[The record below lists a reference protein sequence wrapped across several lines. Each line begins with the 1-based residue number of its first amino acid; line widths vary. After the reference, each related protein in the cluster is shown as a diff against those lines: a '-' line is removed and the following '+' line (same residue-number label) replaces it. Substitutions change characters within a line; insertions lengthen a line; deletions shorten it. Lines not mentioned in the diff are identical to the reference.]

1 MKDVGGASSPLYD
14 NDWDG
19 IRSSS
24 VGKLLRQDGLPLLSN
39 ARSVTTASKRAGSVK
54 PDMAT
59 GFRIVVAARIR
70 PFTELEVHQW
80 RQERRVAAE
89 EREDAAAGRNG
100 STRSASRQPFG
111 SEHKSSNATSL
122 ISTTHAG
129 ATPSQELRGV
139 PPDVSQ
145 ASPNVD
151 GVPLPVVEVE
161 SNGRTIVL
169 LNPKRPSLD
178 TNATA
183 PARNAFT
190 YDYVYSS
197 FTPRVELDSRLTGG
211 LAFSSTAVPRA
222 AGGEPYII
230 DETTENA
237 FPSRAS
243 WPQFSEHTP
252 EQERQAEAE
261 QVAIYEQL
269 AIPLVDAALQGYNTC
284 MFAYGQTG
292 SGKTYTMMGTA
303 QHPGLIPRLCQL
315 LLSQVAMR
323 NAEAHDGCAVS
334 PSTRAAAVVLQLS
347 YMEIYNEQVR
357 DLLKQRPKNAILRYR
372 SRFDHKDMESDEFR
386 TLKVRHH
393 PSQGIYVEGLTTVP
407 VSTWAE
413 CEAFLHHGN
422 ALRTQYSTAINA
434 KSSRSHAIFQFQVTQ
449 REGTGG
455 RVRGREVALETCSKI
470 NLVDLAGSE
479 RNTQSKTTGK
489 HLAEANSINASLS
502 TLRRVLD
509 GLVNNCGSCN
519 PQALAGGG
527 KVKKGAVI
535 PYRESLLTY
544 VLSDNLGGNSL
555 TVMCANVSP
564 SASNI
569 SETES
574 TLRYATL
581 ARGVVNHARLNE
593 APTALIIREMREQIK
608 AMQEE
613 LRKAP
618 NPAHVAELTEGILLS
633 EQLLREMRGRE
644 KKYELRLQSSEAQQE
659 ELRKAVASHQAG
671 EAYWRA
677 EAQRQQEEL
686 ESLRSAL
693 VAITASSSAADA
705 IGDKK
710 ARSTG
715 RASKP
720 CHVTPPDRSLRLP
733 QLHQGTAANGARA
746 APAPPFSA
754 DGRYLD
760 GEAVSATRSP
770 LTAKKKQS
778 AKKHMGLICGDG
790 GIRRDTAV
798 AYAVAADF
806 YSPGARKHKLSVA
819 RGTPLSLIDL
829 REQKC
834 RPGAVLPHLRGGS
847 SASAPC
853 KARRENS
860 GLPPEGASQPLSR
873 RSLSSERSQRFPHP
887 PSQHPQRS
895 RYSNR
900 APIRRPPS
908 KQNKGDLSKLTTST
922 TEEEAP
928 EIPLTVGGRS
938 GLSALHNGGGGGVA
952 RDSELDEVPSFYQT
966 VTYLT
971 AEGAALEGSSSVAT
985 SSCALSLKEGGEDDQ
1000 VVRAADSSAGRQRPG
1015 QQRKPRG
1022 LDVLLLQ
1029 ADVLELQQQRAD
1041 TPQSSRCNPRKA
1053 PEIEGEA
1060 ATPTSS
1066 RRPTNSPGMS
1076 EACQAQAVRGRR
1088 RSPVDVESGPNK
1100 KRTKASQGTDHKY
1113 SSSSGAVGEDCRL
1126 SPSPSLPA
1134 PQQQQ
1139 ASNGGGSS
1147 VRGAATVDD
1156 RKTMHRQP
1164 AAVLPAGEESGEE
1177 CRYVR
1182 ISDDDDLKRA
1192 FEGESDGDVAP
1203 TASHPRT
1210 FSGDDDAGLESGCMS
1225 VFEGLTDMIPADSSR
1240 GCLGHRLP
1248 YATVAAAAES
1258 AVASAAAAVAPS
1270 PEHALSL
1277 LVGRKLKQNGG
1288 AQRHAG
1294 GSPPSCA
1301 HHYSAVGAL
1310 SPQSYW

>member
-14 NDWDG
+14 SDGDG

-24 VGKLLRQDGLPLLSN
+24 VGEPLRQDGLPLLSN
-39 ARSVTTASKRAGSVK
+39 ARSVTTASKSVGLVRR
-54 PDMAT
+54 DMAT

-80 RQERRVAAE
+80 RHERRAAAE
-89 EREDAAAGRNG
+89 EREDPATGRNG

-111 SEHKSSNATSL
+111 REHKSLNASL
-122 ISTTHAG
+122 LVSTTHAG
-129 ATPSQELRGV
+129 ATPSHELRGV

-169 LNPKRPSLD
+169 LDPQRPSLD
-178 TNATA
+178 TNAKA
-183 PARNAFT
+183 PVRNTFT

-211 LAFSSTAVPRA
+211 LVLPSAPVPRA

-230 DETTENA
+230 DDTTEDA
-237 FPSRAS
+237 FPARAS
-243 WPQFSEHTP
+243 RPQFSSHTL

-323 NAEAHDGCAVS
+323 NAEVYDGFAAS

-372 SRFDHKDMESDEFR
+372 SRFDKKDMESGEFR

-413 CEAFLHHGN
+413 CEAFLQHGN

-449 REGTGG
+449 REGTGS

-479 RNTQSKTTGK
+479 RNTQSRATGK

-527 KVKKGAVI
+527 KVRKGAVI

-544 VLSDNLGGNSL
+544 VLSDNLGGNSF

-593 APTALIIREMREQIK
+593 APTALIIREMRDQIK

-644 KKYELRLQSSEAQQE
+644 KRYELQLQSSEAQQE

-693 VAITASSSAADA
+693 VAITTSSSAADA

-720 CHVTPPDRSLRLP
+720 CHATPPDLSLHLP
-733 QLHQGTAANGARA
+733 QLNQGTGTNGARA
-746 APAPPFSA
+746 ASTLPFSA
-754 DGRYLD
+754 DDRYLD
-760 GEAVSATRSP
+760 GEAVSPTRSP
-770 LTAKKKQS
+770 STAKKKQS
-778 AKKHMGLICGDG
+778 AKRHMGLTRGDG
-790 GIRRDTAV
+790 RIRRHSAA
-798 AYAVAADF
+798 AYAAATDF
-806 YSPGARKHKLSVA
+806 YSPGARKRKPSVA

-829 REQKC
+829 RENKC
-834 RPGAVLPHLRGGS
+834 LPGAVLPHLRGGNF
-847 SASAPC
+847 ASAPC
-853 KARRENS
+853 KAHRENS
-860 GLPPEGASQPLSR
+860 RLPPEGASQPLSR
-873 RSLSSERSQRFPHP
+873 RSLSSERPQRSPHP

-900 APIRRPPS
+900 ASIRRPSS
-908 KQNKGDLSKLTTST
+908 KQNKGDRSRLTTST
-922 TEEEAP
+922 TEEEAAETP
-928 EIPLTVGGRS
+928 FTVGGRS
-938 GLSALHNGGGGGVA
+938 GLTALHNGGSGAVA
-952 RDSELDEVPSFYQT
+952 RDSDLDEAPSFYQT

-971 AEGAALEGSSSVAT
+971 AEGADLEGSSSVAT
-985 SSCALSLKEGGEDDQ
+985 PSCALSLKEGGEGDQ
-1000 VVRAADSSAGRQRPG
+1000 VVRTADRSAGRQRPG

-1022 LDVLLLQ
+1022 LDVLQ
-1029 ADVLELQQQRAD
+1029 LQQKRAD
-1041 TPQSSRCNPRKA
+1041 TPQSSRCSPREK

-1076 EACQAQAVRGRR
+1076 EACQAQAARGRH
-1088 RSPVDVESGPNK
+1088 RSPVNVASAPNK
-1100 KRTKASQGTDHKY
+1100 KRAKASQAIGHKY
-1113 SSSSGAVGEDCRL
+1113 SSSNRVADEDCRL
-1126 SPSPSLPA
+1126 SPSPPLP

-1139 ASNGGGSS
+1139 ASNGGGGS
-1147 VRGAATVDD
+1147 VRGAATADD

-1164 AAVLPAGEESGEE
+1164 AAVLPAEEESGEE
-1177 CRYVR
+1177 CQYVQ
-1182 ISDDDDLKRA
+1182 IADDEDDLKHA

-1210 FSGDDDAGLESGCMS
+1210 FSGDDDAGIESGCMS
-1225 VFEGLTDMIPADSSR
+1225 VFEGLIDMMPADSSR
-1240 GCLGHRLP
+1240 GCLGHHLP

-1277 LVGRKLKQNGG
+1277 SVGRKLKQNGR
-1288 AQRHAG
+1288 AQMHASG
-1294 GSPPSCA
+1294 PPPSCD
-1301 HHYSAVGAL
+1301 HHYSTVGAL
-1310 SPQSYW
+1310 SHQSYW

>member
-1 MKDVGGASSPLYD
+1 MNDVGGTSSPLYG
-14 NDWDG
+14 NDGNG
-19 IRSSS
+19 ISSIS
-24 VGKLLRQDGLPLLSN
+24 VSQSLRQDDLPLLPN
-39 ARSVTTASKRAGSVK
+39 ARPVAAASKSVG
-54 PDMAT
+54 PVRRDMAT

-70 PFTELEVHQW
+70 PFTELEMHQW
-80 RQERRVAAE
+80 RQEGRAAAE
-89 EREDAAAGRNG
+89 ERGDAAAGRKG

-111 SEHKSSNATSL
+111 PEHRSLNATL
-122 ISTTHAG
+122 LVSTTHAG
-129 ATPSQELRGV
+129 TTPSQELRGV
-139 PPDVSQ
+139 PPDVSP

-169 LNPKRPSLD
+169 LDPQRSSLD
-178 TNATA
+178 TKATA
-183 PARNAFT
+183 PVRNAFT

-211 LAFSSTAVPRA
+211 LALSSTSVPRA

-230 DETTENA
+230 DNTTEGA
-237 FPSRAS
+237 SPTCAS
-243 WPQFSEHTP
+243 WPQLSAHTP

-315 LLSQVAMR
+315 LLSQVAML
-323 NAEAHDGCAVS
+323 NAKVHGGCAAS
-334 PSTRAAAVVLQLS
+334 PSTRTAAVVLQLS

-357 DLLKQRPKNAILRYR
+357 DLLTQRPKNAILRYR
-372 SRFDHKDMESDEFR
+372 SRFDKKDMESGEFR

-393 PSQGIYVEGLTTVP
+393 PSQGVYVEGLTTVP

-413 CEAFLHHGN
+413 CEAFLQHGN
-422 ALRTQYSTAINA
+422 ALRTQYSTAMNA
-434 KSSRSHAIFQFQVTQ
+434 KSSRSHAIFQLQVTR
-449 REGTGG
+449 REDTGG
-455 RVRGREVALETCSKI
+455 RVRGREVALEACSKI

-479 RNTQSKTTGK
+479 RNAQSKTTGK

-519 PQALAGGG
+519 PQALTGGG
-527 KVKKGAVI
+527 KAKKSAVI

-581 ARGVVNHARLNE
+581 ARSVVNHARLNE

-644 KKYELRLQSSEAQQE
+644 KKYELQLQSSEAQQE
-659 ELRKAVASHQAG
+659 KLRKAVASHQAG

-677 EAQRQQEEL
+677 EAQRQQEES

-693 VAITASSSAADA
+693 VAMTTGSTAADA
-705 IGDKK
+705 FGDTK

-720 CHVTPPDRSLRLP
+720 CRVTPPDLSLRLP
-733 QLHQGTAANGARA
+733 QLNQGTDANGARA
-746 APAPPFSA
+746 APTLRFSA
-754 DGRYLD
+754 DDRCHD
-760 GEAVSATRSP
+760 GEATSSARSP
-770 LTAKKKQS
+770 SKTKKKHS
-778 AKKHMGLICGDG
+778 AKRHMGLTRGDG
-790 GIRRDTAV
+790 GIRRDTAA
-798 AYAVAADF
+798 AYAAAGIL
-806 YSPGARKHKLSVA
+806 YSPGASKRKPSVA
-819 RGTPLSLIDL
+819 RGTPLSLMDL
-829 REQKC
+829 RENKC
-834 RPGAVLPHLRGGS
+834 LPGAVLPHLRGGS

-860 GLPPEGASQPLSR
+860 RPPPEGMPQPLSR
-873 RSLSSERSQRFPHP
+873 RSLSREWSQRFPHP
-887 PSQHPQRS
+887 PSQHPQR
-895 RYSNR
+895 RRCSNR
-900 APIRRPPS
+900 APIRRPLLAVTPPS
-908 KQNKGDLSKLTTST
+908 KQNKGDLSKLTAGITK
-922 TEEEAP
+922 EEAP
-928 EIPLTVGGRS
+928 EMPYTPAGCS
-938 GLSALHNGGGGGVA
+938 GLSALHNGGSGAVA
-952 RDSELDEVPSFYQT
+952 KDSDLDEAPSFYQT

-971 AEGAALEGSSSVAT
+971 AEGAALDGSSSVAT
-985 SSCALSLKEGGEDDQ
+985 SSRALSLTEGGENDQ
-1000 VVRAADSSAGRQRPG
+1000 VVCAAVSSTGRQRPS
-1015 QQRKPRG
+1015 QQRKPRC
-1022 LDVLLLQ
+1022 LDVLQLQ
-1029 ADVLELQQQRAD
+1029 NVALVLQQQQHAD
-1041 TPQSSRCNPRKA
+1041 TPQSR
-1053 PEIEGEA
+1053 
-1060 ATPTSS
+1060 
-1066 RRPTNSPGMS
+1066 
-1076 EACQAQAVRGRR
+1076 
-1088 RSPVDVESGPNK
+1088 
-1100 KRTKASQGTDHKY
+1100 
-1113 SSSSGAVGEDCRL
+1113 SSGAVDEDCRL
-1126 SPSPSLPA
+1126 SPSPQLP

-1139 ASNGGGSS
+1139 ASNGGGGN
-1147 VRGAATVDD
+1147 VREAAKVDV
-1156 RKTMHRQP
+1156 RKTMHQQP
-1164 AAVLPAGEESGEE
+1164 AALLPAGEESDDE
-1177 CRYVR
+1177 CRYVQ
-1182 ISDDDDLKRA
+1182 ISDDNDDLKHT
-1192 FEGESDGDVAP
+1192 FERESDGDVAP

-1210 FSGDDDAGLESGCMS
+1210 FSSDDDAGIESGCS
-1225 VFEGLTDMIPADSSR
+1225 VFEGLTDTMPADSSR
-1240 GCLGHRLP
+1240 VYLGHHLP
-1248 YATVAAAAES
+1248 YSTVAAAVES

-1270 PEHALSL
+1270 PEHALSSS
-1277 LVGRKLKQNGG
+1277 VGRKLKQHGR
-1288 AQRHAG
+1288 AQIHAS
-1294 GSPPSCA
+1294 GSSPSCD
-1301 HHYSAVGAL
+1301 HHYSTVGAL